1 MHCTKKQQARE
12 QPVKKQQQAR
22 KQPVKKKQQ
31 AKQQL
36 AAGSHSDAGD
46 GDDDDNVDHDND
58 DHDNDD
64 HDNDD
69 NTEVSNADTASALRI
84 AAPKVLAAEHVESVI
99 AHNIPD
105 AVFTRLFPFQR
116 EGVRFGVKHE
126 GRALL
131 ADEMGLGKTMQVQ
144 HEGPPQAHNSHFGS
158 KTCRSSNADAM
169 ALKQPRTSTTQ

>member
-12 QPVKKQQQAR
+12 QPVKKKQQAR

-64 HDNDD
+64 

-84 AAPKVLAAEHVESVI
+84 AAPMVLAAEHVESVI

>member
-12 QPVKKQQQAR
+12 QPVKKKQQAR

-46 GDDDDNVDHDND
+46 GDDDDNV

>member
-1 MHCTKKQQARE
+1 MYCTKKPQGRE
-12 QPVKKQQQAR
+12 QPVKKTQQAR

-31 AKQQL
+31 AREQLATEKQQAKQQL
-36 AAGSHSDAGD
+36 AAESHSDAG
-46 GDDDDNVDHDND
+46 GDDDDD
-58 DHDNDD
+58 DG
-64 HDNDD
+64 
-69 NTEVSNADTASALRI
+69 NTEVSNADTASALRT
-84 AAPKVLAAEHVESVI
+84 AAPQVLADKHVESVI

-144 HEGPPQAHNSHFGS
+144 HEAQLQAHTAPHPGS
-158 KTCRSSNADAM
+158 KTCRSSN
-169 ALKQPRTSTTQ
+169 LTPWL